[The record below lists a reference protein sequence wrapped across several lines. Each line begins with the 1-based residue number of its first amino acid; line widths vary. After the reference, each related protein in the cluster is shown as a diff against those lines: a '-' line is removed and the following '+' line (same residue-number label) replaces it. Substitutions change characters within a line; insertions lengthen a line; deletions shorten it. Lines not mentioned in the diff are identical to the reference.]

1 MSRTIGVG
9 VDLVSLE
16 RLELEQER
24 FAERLLTPAE
34 RSWCASSPR
43 FVERLAGRLAAKEA
57 VLKAL
62 GTGLSQGLSWQQI
75 EILPDALGMPQV
87 SLSGAAAERLASLG
101 GSCLLISI
109 AHDGGMAIAYAQ
121 VVAE

>member
-62 GTGLSQGLSWQQI
+62 VQGFLKGSLAADRDSSDSGNAPSQFKRGCGRA
-75 EILPDALGMPQV
+75 PAL
-87 SLSGAAAERLASLG
+87 
-101 GSCLLISI
+101 C
-109 AHDGGMAIAYAQ
+109 
-121 VVAE
+121 